1 MPVCRFLI
9 RSPFKPIRTST
20 WKLSAEVRP
29 GKGYRGNA
37 VLRPH
42 SQQLSTEGNGSQ
54 GSSGKLFL
62 KKGRTV
68 AEAPAGVQ
76 YRVARLPVNWRG
88 RLARKAVL
96 RRFPAVARYRSTAG
110 GRCSGSG
117 FQLQGGQCQPLI
129 HEKVRRQTGVQPAPR
144 TSGVSSPMIIWPA

>member
-1 MPVCRFLI
+1 M
-9 RSPFKPIRTST
+9 
-20 WKLSAEVRP
+20 RP

-37 VLRPH
+37 ALRPH

-68 AEAPAGVQ
+68 AEAPLVSNTVLPAFRSTGGEGLPGSRFFGVF
-76 YRVARLPVNWRG
+76 RLLHGTGARL
-88 RLARKAVL
+88 
-96 RRFPAVARYRSTAG
+96 AG
-110 GRCSGSG
+110 GVPVQDSSFRADNANRSFMKKSGVKPVCS
-117 FQLQGGQCQPLI
+117 QQPSS
-129 HEKVRRQTGVQPAPR
+129 PAPR

>member
-1 MPVCRFLI
+1 MGTLGGDEARK
-9 RSPFKPIRTST
+9 RDK
-20 WKLSAEVRP
+20 
-29 GKGYRGNA
+29 GNA
-37 VLRPH
+37 ALRPH
-42 SQQLSTEGNGSQ
+42 SPQLSTEENGSQ

-96 RRFPAVARYRSTAG
+96 RRFPAVARYWGTAD
-110 GRCSGSG
+110 GRRAGSG
-117 FQLQGGQCQPLI
+117 FQLQGGQCQPFI
-129 HEKVRRQTGVQPAPR
+129 HKKARRQKIGRAHV
-144 TSGVSSPMIIWPA
+144 